1 MTDRETN
8 YRRKPRRPAA
18 DEDHKDINDAGSYYR
33 DREEYFRERDRYYAE
48 RDRYYRDRDRF
59 YEEMDGYSR
68 TAQSAAEDA
77 FKDDYYDDGG
87 SYDHEETYKRTVRKD
102 VRKQAGPSAE
112 KPQRQKKPTKAE
124 KTSGKNEDIRNA
136 RKGNEDM
143 EKAAAK
149 KGGQKA
155 KKKKKHPILIGILAV
170 FIFLIGFVIFKM
182 FTGQSGYYT
191 VAVFGVDSRDG
202 NVGKGALSDVNIIA
216 RVDRASGEIKLVS
229 IYRDTYAMISEDG
242 DYHKFNEA
250 YFRGGPE
257 QAVWA
262 LEHNTDVKVD
272 DYATFNW
279 KAIVDAINILGGIDL
294 EISDAE
300 FKYINAYIT
309 ETVNSTGVGSVQ
321 LEHAGMNH
329 LDGVQAVAYARL
341 RYMDNDY
348 VRTERQRKVVSLALE
363 KAKQADFATLNNIL
377 VTVLPQIST
386 SIGIDDL
393 LPFARNIDKYYLGD
407 TAGFPFDKQ
416 AADIGK
422 LDCVVPVTWESND
435 TALHEFLYPGTPYT
449 PSALV
454 HEISEHVISK
464 SGLGGNGETTITVD
478 DLNAVTGGQAA
489 EETEAVTEPETET
502 TADETETIEE
512 IVDPEAGNG
521 PSDAEDNDSTD
532 PEDMVPEGSNSNVG
546 AGTDQSGSAGSGTLP
561 SGGSG
566 SASGASRPGTSP
578 GTSGSV
584 SDSGGHGS
592 GTAGSEAGTSGGSHG
607 SGSNHD
613 TVTGSGDSSGGG
625 HPGST
630 GSGTTPS
637 GGSGSGSSGPG
648 TSGSGSDS
656 GGHGP
661 GTSGSGSGA
670 SGGSQSSGNSHD
682 TVTGAGPSSNGPE
695 TGPETGTNSGEN
707 FISEE
712 GPGSNIIN

>member
-18 DEDHKDINDAGSYYR
+18 EEDHKDINDAGSYYR

-48 RDRYYRDRDRF
+48 RDRYYRDRDRY

-68 TAQSAAEDA
+68 TAESAAEDA

-112 KPQRQKKPTKAE
+112 KPQRQKKPAKAE
-124 KTSGKNEDIRNA
+124 KTSRKNEDIRNA

-170 FIFLIGFVIFKM
+170 FIFLIGFVVFKM

-435 TALHEFLYPGTPYT
+435 TALHEFLYPRTPYT

-521 PSDAEDNDSTD
+521 PSDVEDNDSTD
-532 PEDMVPEGSNSNVG
+532 PEDMVPEGSNSNVD
-546 AGTDQSGSAGSGTLP
+546 ADTDQSGDQDTGSGT
-561 SGGSG
+561 SK
-566 SASGASRPGTSP
+566 PGTS
-578 GTSGSV
+578 
-584 SDSGGHGS
+584 
-592 GTAGSEAGTSGGSHG
+592 GSEAGTSGS
-607 SGSNHD
+607 
-613 TVTGSGDSSGGG
+613 V
-625 HPGST
+625 
-630 GSGTTPS
+630 
-637 GGSGSGSSGPG
+637 SSGPG
-648 TSGSGSDS
+648 T
-656 GGHGP
+656 
-661 GTSGSGSGA
+661 GTSGGT
-670 SGGSQSSGNSHD
+670 SQSSGDGPD
-682 TVTGAGPSSNGPE
+682 TVTGAGPSSDGPE
-695 TGPETGTNSGEN
+695 TGTETGTNSGEN

>member
-1 MTDRETN
+1 MTDRERN
-8 YRRKPRRPAA
+8 QRRTPRRPAA
-18 DEDHKDINDAGSYYR
+18 DNDSRDINDAGSYYR

-68 TAQSAAEDA
+68 TAQSAAEDVI
-77 FKDDYYDDGG
+77 DNGYYDEPHDEAHYGEVPERKARPVRG
-87 SYDHEETYKRTVRKD
+87 NTPGTEKHERHERPSGQQLKGKHKTSVSGQVERKKD
-102 VRKQAGPSAE
+102 IKPAKTAAGPAE
-112 KPQRQKKPTKAE
+112 PKAV
-124 KTSGKNEDIRNA
+124 
-136 RKGNEDM
+136 
-143 EKAAAK
+143 
-149 KGGQKA
+149 
-155 KKKKKHPILIGILAV
+155 KKKKHPILMAVLAV
-170 FIFLIGFVIFKM
+170 FIFLIGFVVFKM

-532 PEDMVPEGSNSNVG
+532 PEDMVPEGSNSNVD
-546 AGTDQSGSAGSGTLP
+546 ADTDQSGDQDTGSGT
-561 SGGSG
+561 SK
-566 SASGASRPGTSP
+566 PGTS
-578 GTSGSV
+578 
-584 SDSGGHGS
+584 
-592 GTAGSEAGTSGGSHG
+592 GSEAGTSGGSQG
-607 SGSNHD
+607 SESNHD
-613 TVTGSGDSSGGG
+613 TVTGSGNSSGSGQS
-625 HPGST
+625 GSA

-637 GGSGSGSSGPG
+637 GGSDSGLGESNTGTSGSVSSGPG
-648 TSGSGSDS
+648 TGTSGGSSQGSGSN
-656 GGHGP
+656 HG
-661 GTSGSGSGA
+661 
-670 SGGSQSSGNSHD
+670 
-682 TVTGAGPSSNGPE
+682 TVTGQGPSSNGPE
-695 TGPETGTNSGEN
+695 TGSETETNSGGN

>member
-1 MTDRETN
+1 M
-8 YRRKPRRPAA
+8 
-18 DEDHKDINDAGSYYR
+18 
-33 DREEYFRERDRYYAE
+33 
-48 RDRYYRDRDRF
+48 
-59 YEEMDGYSR
+59 
-68 TAQSAAEDA
+68 
-77 FKDDYYDDGG
+77 
-87 SYDHEETYKRTVRKD
+87 
-102 VRKQAGPSAE
+102 
-112 KPQRQKKPTKAE
+112 
-124 KTSGKNEDIRNA
+124 
-136 RKGNEDM
+136 
-143 EKAAAK
+143 
-149 KGGQKA
+149 
-155 KKKKKHPILIGILAV
+155 
-170 FIFLIGFVIFKM
+170 
-182 FTGQSGYYT
+182 
-191 VAVFGVDSRDG
+191 AVFGVDSRDG

-216 RVDRASGEIKLVS
+216 RVDRVSGEIKLVS

-566 SASGASRPGTSP
+566 SASGASRPGTS
-578 GTSGSV
+578 GSG

>member
-18 DEDHKDINDAGSYYR
+18 EEDHKDIRDAGSYYR

-48 RDRYYRDRDRF
+48 RDKYYRDRDRY
-59 YEEMDGYSR
+59 YEEMDEYSR
-68 TAQSAAEDA
+68 TAESAAEDA
-77 FKDDYYDDGG
+77 LEDDYYYDDHYGDVG
-87 SYDHEETYKRTVRKD
+87 PYDHEETYKRPVRKD

-112 KPQRQKKPTKAE
+112 KPQRQKGPAKAE
-124 KTSGKNEDIRNA
+124 KTGRKNEDIRNA

-143 EKAAAK
+143 KKNAAK
-149 KGGQKA
+149 KGGQKV

-170 FIFLIGFVIFKM
+170 FIFLIGFVAFKM

-229 IYRDTYAMISEDG
+229 IYRDTYAMVSEDG

-464 SGLGGNGETTITVD
+464 SGLGGNGETTVTVD
-478 DLNAVTGGQAA
+478 DLNAVTGGSASGGTAA

-512 IVDPEAGNG
+512 IVDPEAGSG
-521 PSDAEDNDSTD
+521 PSDVEDNDSTD
-532 PEDMVPEGSNSNVG
+532 PEDMVPDGSNSNVG
-546 AGTDQSGSAGSGTLP
+546 AGTDQSGSTGSDTTS
-561 SGGSG
+561 SGDSDSG
-566 SASGASRPGTSP
+566 SGTSP
-578 GTSGSV
+578 GTSGSG
-584 SDSGGHGS
+584 SNSAGS
-592 GTAGSEAGTSGGSHG
+592 GPGTSGGSQG

-613 TVTGSGDSSGGG
+613 TASGSGNSSGGG
-625 HPGST
+625 QPGST

-637 GGSGSGSSGPG
+637 GGPDSGSGTSKPGTSVSGSSGSGTG
-648 TSGSGSDS
+648 TSGSGSQ
-656 GGHGP
+656 G
-661 GTSGSGSGA
+661 
-670 SGGSQSSGNSHD
+670 SGNSHD

-695 TGPETGTNSGEN
+695 TGPETGTNSGGN

-712 GPGSNIIN
+712 GPGSNIMN

>member
-18 DEDHKDINDAGSYYR
+18 EEDHKDINDAGSYYR

-48 RDRYYRDRDRF
+48 RDRYYRDRDRY

-68 TAQSAAEDA
+68 TAESAAEDA

-112 KPQRQKKPTKAE
+112 KPQRQKKPAKSE
-124 KTSGKNEDIRNA
+124 KTSRKNEDIRNA

-170 FIFLIGFVIFKM
+170 FIFLIGFVVFKM

-464 SGLGGNGETTITVD
+464 SGLGGNGETTVTVD

-521 PSDAEDNDSTD
+521 PSDMEDNDSTD
-532 PEDMVPEGSNSNVG
+532 PEDMVPEGSNSNVD
-546 AGTDQSGSAGSGTLP
+546 ADTDQSGDQDTGSGT
-561 SGGSG
+561 SK
-566 SASGASRPGTSP
+566 PGTS
-578 GTSGSV
+578 
-584 SDSGGHGS
+584 
-592 GTAGSEAGTSGGSHG
+592 GSEAGTSGGSQG
-607 SGSNHD
+607 SESNRD
-613 TVTGSGDSSGGG
+613 TVTGSGNSSGSGQS
-625 HPGST
+625 GSA

-637 GGSGSGSSGPG
+637 GGSDSGLGESNTGTSGSVSSGPG
-648 TSGSGSDS
+648 T
-656 GGHGP
+656 
-661 GTSGSGSGA
+661 GTSGGT
-670 SGGSQSSGNSHD
+670 SQSSGDSPD
-682 TVTGAGPSSNGPE
+682 TVTGAGPSSDGPE

>member
-48 RDRYYRDRDRF
+48 RDRYYRDRDRY
-59 YEEMDGYSR
+59 YEEMDEYSR
-68 TAQSAAEDA
+68 TAESAAEDA

-87 SYDHEETYKRTVRKD
+87 SYDHEETYRRTVRKD

-112 KPQRQKKPTKAE
+112 KPQRQKKPAKAE

-578 GTSGSV
+578 GTSGSG

-592 GTAGSEAGTSGGSHG
+592 GTAGSEAGT
-607 SGSNHD
+607 
-613 TVTGSGDSSGGG
+613 
-625 HPGST
+625 
-630 GSGTTPS
+630 
-637 GGSGSGSSGPG
+637 
-648 TSGSGSDS
+648 
-656 GGHGP
+656 
-661 GTSGSGSGA
+661 

>member
-1 MTDRETN
+1 M
-8 YRRKPRRPAA
+8 
-18 DEDHKDINDAGSYYR
+18 
-33 DREEYFRERDRYYAE
+33 
-48 RDRYYRDRDRF
+48 
-59 YEEMDGYSR
+59 
-68 TAQSAAEDA
+68 
-77 FKDDYYDDGG
+77 
-87 SYDHEETYKRTVRKD
+87 
-102 VRKQAGPSAE
+102 
-112 KPQRQKKPTKAE
+112 
-124 KTSGKNEDIRNA
+124 
-136 RKGNEDM
+136 
-143 EKAAAK
+143 
-149 KGGQKA
+149 
-155 KKKKKHPILIGILAV
+155 
-170 FIFLIGFVIFKM
+170 
-182 FTGQSGYYT
+182 
-191 VAVFGVDSRDG
+191 AVFGVDSRDG

-489 EETEAVTEPETET
+489 EETEAITEPETET

-532 PEDMVPEGSNSNVG
+532 PEDMVPEGSNSNVD
-546 AGTDQSGSAGSGTLP
+546 ADTDQSGDQDTGSGT
-561 SGGSG
+561 SK
-566 SASGASRPGTSP
+566 PGTS
-578 GTSGSV
+578 
-584 SDSGGHGS
+584 
-592 GTAGSEAGTSGGSHG
+592 GSEAGTSGGSQG
-607 SGSNHD
+607 SESNHD
-613 TVTGSGDSSGGG
+613 TVTGSGNSSGSGQS
-625 HPGST
+625 GSA

-637 GGSGSGSSGPG
+637 GGSGSGSSEPG